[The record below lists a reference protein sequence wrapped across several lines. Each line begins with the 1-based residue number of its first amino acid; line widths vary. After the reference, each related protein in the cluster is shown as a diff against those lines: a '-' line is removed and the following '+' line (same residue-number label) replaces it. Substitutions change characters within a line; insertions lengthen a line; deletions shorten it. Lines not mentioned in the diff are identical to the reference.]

1 MIACFG
7 ITVYDTKNYVTLFD
21 SQSDPFMLSV
31 RAISSFHQHVYVS
44 VCMCVC
50 VCVCVCFVTA
60 IAVTITITV
69 ASQIPNLA
77 HCYYLVKFQI
87 YITVMIQGD
96 NNVI

>member
-1 MIACFG
+1 MC
-7 ITVYDTKNYVTLFD
+7 V
-21 SQSDPFMLSV
+21 
-31 RAISSFHQHVYVS
+31 
-44 VCMCVC
+44 CVC